1 MGICLPEDIMIYSV
15 LFHRTC
21 AVCAGTSEDVK
32 VNEAEKRNHDNKA
45 ALVCST
51 PGPSPPLPSV
61 LPLLPPLFL
70 DRDLVC
76 SPSWSGT

>member
-51 PGPSPPLPSV
+51 PGPGPP
-61 LPLLPPLFL
+61 PPP
-70 DRDLVC
+70 RGA
-76 SPSWSGT
+76 PAPPPRGGGT